1 MISKIVYSRKI
12 ELDKFKN
19 KKSIW
24 CSIIKAYYDNVNMR
38 KKEKFLNKRN
48 EMKIK
53 DKVRMIKHG

>member
-1 MISKIVYSRKI
+1 MG
-12 ELDKFKN
+12 KFKN

-24 CSIIKAYYDNVNMR
+24 CSIFKAYYDNVNMR

-53 DKVRMIKHG
+53 DKVRIIKHG

>member
-12 ELDKFKN
+12 ELGKFKI

-24 CSIIKAYYDNVNMR
+24 CSIFKAYYDKVNMR

>member
-12 ELDKFKN
+12 ELGNFKI

-24 CSIIKAYYDNVNMR
+24 CSIFKAYYDNVNMR

-53 DKVRMIKHG
+53 DKVRIKHG